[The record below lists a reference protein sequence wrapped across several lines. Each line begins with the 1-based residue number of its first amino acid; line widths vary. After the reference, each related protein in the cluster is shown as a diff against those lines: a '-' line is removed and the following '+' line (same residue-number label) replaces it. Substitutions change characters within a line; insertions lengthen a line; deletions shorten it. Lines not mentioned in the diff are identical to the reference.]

1 MRKLII
7 SFIFLLVVSIP
18 YTYMLGNDMTA
29 SDDFHF
35 KNWSYVFMKEFE
47 ARNFDRLYVSIQPG
61 VLTIYSN
68 IAGFKSLYLLKDK
81 LGLIP
86 QTGKDFELLLNT
98 FQKLPKVMLIL
109 AFLLLIVNKLA
120 KLTNTRFAVLFG
132 ILLALEPLVVG
143 HSRVIQTD
151 ALPMFI
157 ALLTLLALYD
167 HRINKDTKY
176 SFILIGFLSALCVLE
191 KSLYFTLCIVIVGEL
206 GLKIL
211 KAAEKRTYLAEL
223 VTYSAVFLST
233 LVILFPAFWGNF
245 SFTLYRLTIGSF
257 VFGIQGLD
265 TETFSYA
272 KTQHIQDF
280 FYYFRFI
287 LNKISAEVWV
297 GVVLL
302 AVSIRKVR
310 QSTNWNH
317 IPLIAFPLLSFCVLL
332 LAEKKL
338 GRYTLLVF
346 PYLILI
352 SAIGYYKF
360 FEKRILLISVILV
373 SMRLIQL
380 SFLFPDFLMYKNPL
394 SFDSSFNNGAEA
406 WGSGG
411 KKLGDYMTATYG
423 ADKVVY
429 ASDYRFLYLYYDG
442 EVLNKDTLNCN
453 SMYDFIVT
461 KTPTLKRCKKDLKV
475 VDSYAPHKD
484 LKFYIFSK

>member
-7 SFIFLLVVSIP
+7 SFMFLLVVSIP

-47 ARNFDRLYVSIQPG
+47 VRNFDRLYVSIQPG

-68 IAGFKSLYLLKDK
+68 IVGFKSLYLLKDR

-98 FQKLPKVMLIL
+98 FQKFPKVMLIL
-109 AFLLLIVNKLA
+109 AVLLLSINKLA
-120 KLTNTRFAVLFG
+120 KLTNTKFAALFG

-151 ALPMFI
+151 ALPMFL
-157 ALLTLLALYD
+157 ALLTLLTLYD
-167 HRINKDTKY
+167 HRVNKTTKY
-176 SFILIGFLSALCVLE
+176 SFILIGFLCALCVLE
-191 KSLYFTLCIVIVGEL
+191 KSLYFTLCIVVVGEL
-206 GLKIL
+206 GLRIL
-211 KAAEKRTYLAEL
+211 KATEKKTYLIEL
-223 VTYSAVFLST
+223 VTYSAVFLCS
-233 LVILFPAFWGNF
+233 LVLLFPAFWGNF

-265 TETFSYA
+265 TETFTYA
-272 KTQHIQDF
+272 KTQHIQDV

-287 LNKISAEVWV
+287 LNKISIEVWI
-297 GVVLL
+297 GILL
-302 AVSIRKVR
+302 FFTSIRRLK
-310 QSTNWNH
+310 QDTNWNH
-317 IPLIAFPLLSFCVLL
+317 IPLVAFPLISFCVLL

-338 GRYTLLVF
+338 GRYTLVIF
-346 PYLILI
+346 PYLILLA
-352 SAIGYYKF
+352 AIGYYKF
-360 FEKRILLISVILV
+360 FEKRILIIIVLLV
-373 SMRLIQL
+373 SLRLIQL
-380 SFLFPDFLMYKNPL
+380 SFLFPDFLMYQNPL
-394 SFDSSFNNGAEA
+394 SFDKPFNNTAEA

-423 ADKVVY
+423 TDKVVY

-442 EVLNKDTLNCN
+442 EVLNRDTLNCN
-453 SMYDFIVT
+453 STYDYIIT
-461 KTPTLKRCKKDLKV
+461 KTPTLSRCNETLKAMG
-475 VDSYAPHKD
+475 SYSPHKD